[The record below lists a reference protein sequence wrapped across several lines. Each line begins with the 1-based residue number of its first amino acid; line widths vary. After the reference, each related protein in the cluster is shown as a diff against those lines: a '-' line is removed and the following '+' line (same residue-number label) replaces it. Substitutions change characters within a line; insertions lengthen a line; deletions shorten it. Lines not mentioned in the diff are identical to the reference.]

1 MRRFLLISLI
11 ILAVLAILFIGA
23 GTGLA
28 EVGPFHPGQTLFPLQ
43 RFAEQQRARLIGSPT
58 QQAHFYLDLLA
69 RRSDELSA
77 ATGGATE
84 TAALVALNEALDQ
97 AVVAIGNAPEAGL
110 EQIKIR
116 LAGFVVKI
124 ESALAG
130 LSRAPTEEPVLYA
143 EMQAEISSLRNMVGA
158 LLTAQASS
166 TESESQEAANPTPD
180 PAVSTPVEGTP
191 LAVAFPEGSSGAQ
204 HAFFPLSG
212 KHATLTCTSCHINGV
227 YAGTPNQCAICHEKW
242 IPAAHYPGDCATCHI
257 PTSFKDIQFDHLL
270 AEATN
275 CIGCHAQVKPLNHFS
290 GLCSACHNTQ
300 AWKPANFNHQAAN
313 ATNCQSC
320 HASNRPANHYTG
332 QCSSCHNTRAW
343 RPANFNH
350 QAANATNC
358 QSCHTNDRPVNH
370 YAGQCSNCHSTN
382 SWKGARFDHGGQTDC
397 QSCHASDRPANHFSG
412 QCSSCHTTNS
422 WKGAHF
428 SHDGLKDCQSCHTP
442 PGEHWNGQCSNCH
455 EAGGNW
461 NNVHVNGHPFPMDH
475 GNAGGN
481 CYACHNG
488 PKPAVNCYTCHNPA
502 ETEKHHA
509 EEGIID
515 IAGRCLECHQGGEK
529 DD

>member
-1 MRRFLLISLI
+1 MRRFLLTSLI

-43 RFAEQQRARLIGSPT
+43 HFAEQQRARLIGSPT

-77 ATGGATE
+77 STGSPTE

-116 LAGFVVKI
+116 LAGLVVKI
-124 ESALAG
+124 EAALAG
-130 LSRAPTEEPVLYA
+130 LNRAPTEEPVLYA

-158 LLTAQASS
+158 FLTAQASS

-180 PAVSTPVEGTP
+180 PAASTPVEGTP
-191 LAVAFPEGSSGAQ
+191 LAVAFPEGSGGAQ
-204 HAFFPLSG
+204 HAFFPLTG

-242 IPAAHYPGDCATCHI
+242 ISAEHYPGDCATCHI

-275 CIGCHAQVKPLNHFS
+275 CIGCHDRVKPLNHFS

-300 AWKPANFNHQAAN
+300 AWKPANFNHQVAN

-320 HASNRPANHYTG
+320 HTNNRPANHYTG
-332 QCSSCHNTRAW
+332 QCSSCHNT
-343 RPANFNH
+343 P
-350 QAANATNC
+350 
-358 QSCHTNDRPVNH
+358 P
-370 YAGQCSNCHSTN
+370 
-382 SWKGARFDHGGQTDC
+382 GARQT
-397 QSCHASDRPANHFSG
+397 STTRPP
-412 QCSSCHTTNS
+412 
-422 WKGAHF
+422 
-428 SHDGLKDCQSCHTP
+428 TP
-442 PGEHWNGQCSNCH
+442 PTASPATPTTGQPTITQGSAQTATLPT
-455 EAGGNW
+455 AGKGRVSTTVARQTANRATPAI
-461 NNVHVNGHPFPMDH
+461 GLQTIS
-475 GNAGGN
+475 
-481 CYACHNG
+481 
-488 PKPAVNCYTCHNPA
+488 AVNVRAVTQR
-502 ETEKHHA
+502 T
-509 EEGIID
+509 
-515 IAGRCLECHQGGEK
+515 AGK
-529 DD
+529 APTSAMMA